1 MIVQRA
7 GIKIRGEKK
16 EKKREKPNC
25 YRNENPNKLAHGYSS
40 LFNALSFL
48 S

>member
-16 EKKREKPNC
+16 EKKREKPNW
-25 YRNENPNKLAHGYSS
+25 YSNENPNKLAHGYSS